1 MNSENNLVFIKL
13 IVRINKARNVSV
25 ITKGDYGKTFKE
37 TGWGYD
43 LLSEALS
50 RAVEDRI
57 NFKEAKHLV
66 QSYNSFNGMEK
77 LAERL
82 NGTFTIE
89 EQDKNEYICFL
100 TLEKKYFYSDEFLCE
115 KRLLENTK
123 SIKVLTKLAN
133 SKFDE
138 IKEEVIRH
146 PNTSFN
152 ILDKLSKNENSYISE
167 KAKNSIKYKILE
179 LCKEEDKKNL
189 IEKYAKTRN
198 IEVNIIDILQ
208 NIVQKFQN
216 ENCFKNI
223 SSFAQL
229 KINSL
234 SDK

>member
-1 MNSENNLVFIKL
+1 MNIENNLVFMKL
-13 IVRINKARNVSV
+13 KVRINKAGNVSV
-25 ITKGDYGKTFKE
+25 ITNGDYGKTFKE

-43 LLSEALS
+43 LLSEAFS

-57 NFKEAKHLV
+57 NFKEAKQLV
-66 QSYNSFNGMEK
+66 QSNNSFMGMEK
-77 LAERL
+77 LAEKL

-89 EQDKNEYICFL
+89 EQNKNEYICFL

-115 KRLLENTK
+115 KRLLENTR
-123 SIKVLTKLAN
+123 SIKVLTKLAH
-133 SKFDE
+133 SSFDK
-138 IKEEVIRH
+138 IKEKVIFH
-146 PNTSFN
+146 PNTNFN
-152 ILDKLSKNENSYISE
+152 ILNNLSKDENSYISQ
-167 KAKNSIKYKILE
+167 KAKNRIEYKILE

-208 NIVQKFQN
+208 NIVQKYQN
-216 ENCFKNI
+216 ENCFKDI

>member
-1 MNSENNLVFIKL
+1 MNIENNLVFMKL
-13 IVRINKARNVSV
+13 KVRINKAGNVSV
-25 ITKGDYGKTFKE
+25 ITNGDYGKRFKE
-37 TGWGYD
+37 TGCGYD
-43 LLSEALS
+43 LLSEAFS

-57 NFKEAKHLV
+57 NFKEAKQLV
-66 QSYNSFNGMEK
+66 QSNNSFMGMEK
-77 LAERL
+77 LAEKL

-89 EQDKNEYICFL
+89 EQNKNEYICFL

-115 KRLLENTK
+115 KRLLENTR
-123 SIKVLTKLAN
+123 SIKVLTKLAH
-133 SKFDE
+133 SSFDK
-138 IKEEVIRH
+138 IKEKVIFH
-146 PNTSFN
+146 PNTNFN
-152 ILDKLSKNENSYISE
+152 ILNNLSKDENSYISQ
-167 KAKNSIKYKILE
+167 KAKNRIEYKILE

-208 NIVQKFQN
+208 NIVQKYQN
-216 ENCFKNI
+216 ENCFKDI

>member
-1 MNSENNLVFIKL
+1 MNSEKNLVFMKL
-13 IVRINKARNVSV
+13 KVRINKAGNVSV
-25 ITKGDYGKTFKE
+25 ITNGDYGKRFKE
-37 TGWGYD
+37 TGCGYD
-43 LLSEALS
+43 LLSEAFS

-57 NFKEAKHLV
+57 NFKEAKQLV
-66 QSYNSFNGMEK
+66 QSNNSFMGMEK
-77 LAERL
+77 LAEKL

-89 EQDKNEYICFL
+89 EQNKNEYICFL

-115 KRLLENTK
+115 KRLLENTR
-123 SIKVLTKLAN
+123 SIKVLTKLAH
-133 SKFDE
+133 SSFDK
-138 IKEEVIRH
+138 IKEKVIFH
-146 PNTSFN
+146 PNTNFN
-152 ILDKLSKNENSYISE
+152 ILNNLSKDENSYISQ
-167 KAKNSIKYKILE
+167 KAKNRIEYKILE

-208 NIVQKFQN
+208 NIVQKYQN
-216 ENCFKNI
+216 ENCFKDI

>member
-1 MNSENNLVFIKL
+1 MNIENNLVFMKL
-13 IVRINKARNVSV
+13 KVRINKAGNVSV
-25 ITKGDYGKTFKE
+25 ITNGDYGKTFKE

-43 LLSEALS
+43 LLSETLC

-57 NFKEAKHLV
+57 NFKDAKQLV
-66 QSYNSFNGMEK
+66 QSNNFFIGMEK

-82 NGTFTIE
+82 NGTFTME
-89 EQDKNEYICFL
+89 EQNKNEYICFL

-123 SIKVLTKLAN
+123 SIKVLNKLAH
-133 SKFDE
+133 SSFDK
-138 IKEEVIRH
+138 IKEKVIFH
-146 PNTSFN
+146 PNTNFN
-152 ILDKLSKNENSYISE
+152 ILNNLSKDENSYISE
-167 KAKNSIKYKILE
+167 QAKNIIKYKILE

-189 IEKYAKTRN
+189 IEKYAKTRDIN
-198 IEVNIIDILQ
+198 VNIIDILQ
-208 NIVQKFQN
+208 NIVQKYQN
-216 ENCFKNI
+216 KNCFKNI